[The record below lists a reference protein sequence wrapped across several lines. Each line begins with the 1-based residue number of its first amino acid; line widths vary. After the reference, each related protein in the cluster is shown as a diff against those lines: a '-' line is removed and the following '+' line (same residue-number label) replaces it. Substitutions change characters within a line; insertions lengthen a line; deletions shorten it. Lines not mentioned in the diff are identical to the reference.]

1 MLKNNQKGG
10 RSGKTQPQ
18 FQQSDFRGL
27 FRERKRPI
35 EDPQI
40 DLGLAQDRT
49 YKVRKDLFGTLK
61 YRSRLTW
68 LSSGPNLQGEQADG
82 APCCKTD
89 IL

>member
-10 RSGKTQPQ
+10 RSSKTQPQ

-35 EDPQI
+35 EERKRSIEDPQI

-49 YKVRKDLFGTLK
+49 YKVRKQKG
-61 YRSRLTW
+61 RQI
-68 LSSGPNLQGEQADG
+68 SGPKGRIRDTQ
-82 APCCKTD
+82 
-89 IL
+89 I

>member
-10 RSGKTQPQ
+10 RSSKTQPQ

-49 YKVRKDLFGTLK
+49 YKVRKQK
-61 YRSRLTW
+61 RRQI
-68 LSSGPNLQGEQADG
+68 SGPKGHIRDSQIDLG
-82 APCCKTD
+82 
-89 IL
+89 

>member
-10 RSGKTQPQ
+10 RSSKTQPQ

-49 YKVRKDLFGTLK
+49 YKVRKQKG
-61 YRSRLTW
+61 RQI
-68 LSSGPNLQGEQADG
+68 SGRKGRIRDTQ
-82 APCCKTD
+82 
-89 IL
+89 I